1 MPTNPAVKS
10 ADLTIPD
17 QRAVAPSS
25 LTRPG
30 ARTGATCPSCGSQRL
45 TSLSMTLT
53 DGTPVSFCSCHD
65 CEHRTWSDAKGQLA
79 FADVLVR
86 TAKKK

>member
-1 MPTNPAVKS
+1 MSNNSPKS
-10 ADLTIPD
+10 IDLTIPD
-17 QRAVAPSS
+17 QRAGAPSS

-30 ARTGATCPSCGSQRL
+30 ARSGAACPSCGSERL
-45 TSLSMTLT
+45 TTLAMTLT

-65 CEHRTWSDAKGQLA
+65 CEHRSWSDAAGQLD